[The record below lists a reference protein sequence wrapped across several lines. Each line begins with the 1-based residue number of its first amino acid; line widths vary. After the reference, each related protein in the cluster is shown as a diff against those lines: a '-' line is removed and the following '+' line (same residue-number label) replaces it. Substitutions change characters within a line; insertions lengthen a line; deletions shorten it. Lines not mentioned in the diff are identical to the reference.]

1 MFRIALHYIC
11 PYQVMEISIG
21 DFGAFRDSLEAKKGW
36 FSRKRRIGQVSQRH
50 KEVPAAFLPLKKPLP
65 ALRNGDQVWERP
77 YAAVYWSRCR
87 RSRDEDS
94 RNGTKCGSGF
104 TQRCTEAAVDAREMK
119 TQEVETKC
127 KSGLTQRCDETAGKI
142 LRSLPRSYLSQRCD
156 DEARKPLRVF
166 QRLGRAVSRGRC
178 ESRKSTFS
186 GFDQI
191 ITNLCF
197 G

>member
-21 DFGAFRDSLEAKKGW
+21 DFGAFRDGLEAKRGD
-36 FSRKRRIGQVSQRH
+36 SREGDALIKCPNGIRKSQWPFGPSR
-50 KEVPAAFLPLKKPLP
+50 
-65 ALRNGDQVWERP
+65 
-77 YAAVYWSRCR
+77 SRCKR
-87 RSRDEDS
+87 WETES
-94 RNGTKCGSGF
+94 KYGSGLS
-104 TQRCTEAAVDAREMK
+104 QRCTKAAVDAREMK
-119 TQEVETKC
+119 TQEMETKC
-127 KSGLTQRCDETAGKI
+127 GSGLTQRCDETAGKI
-142 LRSLPRSYLSQRCD
+142 TPFPAAFVLVAAVWY
-156 DEARKPLRVF
+156 EARKPLRVS
-166 QRLGRAVSRGRC
+166 QRLGGAVSRGRC